1 MMAPSNCSSPR
12 RRPEACAASKQPATD
27 QLRRTFFYS
36 CCLALI
42 GGVNGWPG
50 SNAAPVTT
58 QTQHPV
64 STRLG
69 THLLLEVTD
78 APFERL
84 NSSSMV
90 LSALHA
96 SVNAARLTVV
106 GELSHQFPVMGFSAV
121 IMIRYS
127 CACAPPPLHSCSFLR
142 SRDFMFQGCSRT
154 IVSRPCSESHLSIHT
169 WPEKGYAAVD
179 LFTCGEPSPL
189 PCSHGEAMRYGGPAV
204 GWRCADGR
212 VAETGGEG
220 SLWRALQALLRGLDA
235 RGAMLTWLE
244 RGMPSA
250 AVAASGHESGSS
262 GAFGW
267 LGGLE
272 ANEQAQRPEL

>member
-1 MMAPSNCSSPR
+1 MALSNCSSPR

-27 QLRRTFFYS
+27 QLRRTFLYS

-42 GGVNGWPG
+42 GGVNAWPG
-50 SNAAPVTT
+50 SDAAPVTT

-64 STRLG
+64 RTRLG

-127 CACAPPPLHSCSFLR
+127 CACAPPPLHACSFLR
-142 SRDFMFQGCSRT
+142 SRDFMFQVYFRT